1 MVKIRE
7 VDNKKEYEDV
17 INTHYIMGY
26 KIEKQNN
33 TETTFKK
40 TKTSKIILHII
51 IIIISWII
59 GYAILS
65 NILYLGYLIGFYKT
79 NGYILYLTISLISIL
94 IILIIANYK
103 PISKAH
109 NGEKITIKL
118 KN

>member
-1 MVKIRE
+1 M
-7 VDNKKEYEDV
+7 KEV

-26 KIEKQNN
+26 KIEKQNI

-65 NILYLGYLIGFYKT
+65 NILYLGYLIGVYKKKWLYTILNYFFNFTINNT
-79 NGYILYLTISLISIL
+79 NNS
-94 IILIIANYK
+94 
-103 PISKAH
+103 
-109 NGEKITIKL
+109 
-118 KN
+118 